1 MFSENNR
8 PISVDQRRFRTQI
21 PEELHSVFGILNE
34 GERSQSVLRRRSI
47 YQAALWK
54 SHRIHLSLL
63 PWECPVREAYSAG
76 LVAACAWASSASP
89 DCGRSVV
96 FFFSGALAAI
106 MRGILSAIMLQF
118 LMSIIYHHLLLH
130 SEP

>member
-1 MFSENNR
+1 MLSENNR

-21 PEELHSVFGILNE
+21 PEELHSVFGILKV
-34 GERSQSVLRRRSI
+34 VL
-47 YQAALWK
+47 WF
-54 SHRIHLSLL
+54 
-63 PWECPVREAYSAG
+63 
-76 LVAACAWASSASP
+76 
-89 DCGRSVV
+89 